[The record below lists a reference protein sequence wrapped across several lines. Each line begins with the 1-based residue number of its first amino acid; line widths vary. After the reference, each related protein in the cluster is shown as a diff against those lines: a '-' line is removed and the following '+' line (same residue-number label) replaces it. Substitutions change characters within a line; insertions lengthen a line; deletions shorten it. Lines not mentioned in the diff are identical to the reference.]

1 MNDRPLE
8 ILLVEDCGSD
18 EELTL
23 LALRRQGLANP
34 IHVVRDGAEA
44 LDFFARS
51 GRHAGRS
58 GRDPELVL
66 LDLRL
71 PKVSGIDVL
80 RYLKGNPS
88 TRGIRVVALVSSKE
102 EEHFS
107 DLHHL
112 GVDGVLV
119 KPLTFEG
126 FMELAVQFDLQ
137 WLLIHRPQTAQ
148 RAAA

>member
-1 MNDRPLE
+1 MNERPLE

-23 LALRRQGLANP
+23 LALRRQRLANS

-51 GRHAGRS
+51 GRHARRS
-58 GRDPELVL
+58 GRDPGLVL

-71 PKVSGIDVL
+71 PKVSGLDVL
-80 RYLKGNPS
+80 RRLKSDPS
-88 TRGIRVVALVSSKE
+88 TREIRVVALVSSME

-126 FMELAVQFDLQ
+126 FMELVVRFDLQ
-137 WLLIHRPQTAQ
+137 WLLVHGPQTAR
-148 RAAA
+148 RASA